1 MTLILISIVILLLL
15 LFLSVPV
22 ASTIAGISI
31 ILGYFF
37 SDYPIFSSLG
47 EITWSVVT
55 DSLLLSIPFF
65 VLLGEI
71 LLHSGIAKK
80 IYFALHKWLSFLPGG
95 LLHAN
100 IASSAIFSSISGSS
114 VATAATITTVAMPQC
129 EKHGYK
135 AGLFAGTIAAGGTLG
150 ILIPPSINLIIYGFL
165 TNSSIP
171 KLFIA
176 GLVPGIL
183 MAVLFMLFIL
193 IYALVKKENVQEVD
207 EDEEKVSWKER
218 FIALKDLLPILILF
232 VLIMSSIYTGVAT
245 PRESAALGVFFSLI
259 ITFTS
264 GLLNIEV
271 LKQSIRGT
279 IRTTGMIMFIVIA
292 ASFLNFVLVS
302 IGLTDDLSDFIENL
316 EISKYTMLVIVTLLF
331 IVLGLFIETLSL
343 MVITIPIIAPVMISL
358 GFDPIWFGI
367 YLIILI
373 EMALITPPVG
383 LNLYV
388 VQGIRNKG
396 SIVEVMKGCIPFVL
410 IMLLMSILL
419 VIFPQ
424 ISLFFVD
431 YV

>member
-1 MTLILISIVILLLL
+1 MLFISISIVILLVLL
-15 LFLSVPV
+15 LISVPV
-22 ASTIAGISI
+22 ASTIAGVGI
-31 ILGYFF
+31 IIGYFF
-37 SDYPIFSSLG
+37 SDFPIFEAVG
-47 EITWSVVT
+47 EITWSAST
-55 DSLLLSIPFF
+55 DFLLLSIPFF

-80 IYFALHKWLSFLPGG
+80 IYFALYQWLSFLPGG

-129 EKHGYK
+129 EKYGYK
-135 AGLFAGTIAAGGTLG
+135 SGFFAGTIAAGGTLG
-150 ILIPPSINLIIYGFL
+150 ILIPPSINLIVYGFL
-165 TNSSIP
+165 TNTSIP

-183 MAVLFMLFIL
+183 LALLFMGFVL
-193 IYALVKKENVQEVD
+193 IYSILKKDKKQVKINV
-207 EDEEKVSWKER
+207 SCGAR
-218 FIALKDLLPILILF
+218 FTALKDLLPIIILF
-232 VLIMSSIYTGVAT
+232 ILIMGSIYAGFAT
-245 PRESAALGVFFSLI
+245 PTESAALGVVLTLI
-259 ITFTS
+259 ITYFY
-264 GLLNIEV
+264 GLLNKEV
-271 LKQSIRGT
+271 IKKSIIGT
-279 IRTTGMIMFIVIA
+279 MRTTGMIMFIIIA
-292 ASFLNFVLVS
+292 ANFLNFVLVS
-302 IGLTDDLSDFIENL
+302 IGLTDDLSSFIEEL
-316 EISKYTMLVIVTLLF
+316 KISKYAMLAIITLLF

-343 MVITIPIIAPVMISL
+343 MVITIPIVAPVMIAL
-358 GFDPIWFGI
+358 GFDSVWFGI

-396 SIVEVMKGCIPFVL
+396 NISEVMKACIPFVL
-410 IMLLMSILL
+410 IMILMAILM

-424 ISLFFVD
+424 ISLYLVQ